1 MTAPKRTNTLE
12 TTPPTQSPSP
22 QTDSLK
28 EALNTI
34 ASGFQEAIEGYRRAA
49 ISATTKGRVVE
60 AAILFHMAARL
71 SAPGDTLEALART
84 LVEINELSLWLPIPS
99 KHRNRF
105 LAERKGWHVHFIR
118 SLNASPANESLLISS
133 ATQTPGRPPETRGVA
148 VRAMESRN
156 KGQNW
161 KQIEERLLPH
171 RRGAKNLGRSINRE
185 VQLLKNVLD
194 RYGVSLEGFQGISAP
209 PSNPTANS
217 K

>member
-1 MTAPKRTNTLE
+1 MTAPKRTDTLK

-22 QTDSLK
+22 QKDSLT
-28 EALNTI
+28 EAINTI
-34 ASGFQEAIEGYRRAA
+34 ASGFQEAIDGYRRAA
-49 ISATTKGRVVE
+49 ISATKKEHAVE
-60 AAILFHMAARL
+60 ATILFHLAARL
-71 SAPGDTLEALART
+71 SAPGDTLEAIAQT
-84 LVEINELSLWLPIPS
+84 LGEVNELNSWLPIPS
-99 KHRNRF
+99 KHRSRCVI
-105 LAERKGWHVHFIR
+105 ERKAWQIRFIR
-118 SLNASPANESLLISS
+118 DLKVSPPNERLLISS
-133 ATQTPGRPPETRGVA
+133 ATQSPGRPAETRGVA

-194 RYGVSLEGFQGISAP
+194 RYGVSLEGYQGISAP